1 MKPGLLF
8 RPEARLELLDA
19 QDWYE
24 GNVPGLG
31 EDFAHIVDTALSA
44 IEDAPRAFPAVY
56 GDIRQAVL
64 RRFPYSI
71 LFQVEGGDI
80 VILAC
85 HHQRRDPRRW
95 RDRARDA

>member
-1 MKPGLLF
+1 MKPRLLF

-19 QDWYE
+19 QSWYE

-31 EDFAHIVDTALSA
+31 EDFAHVVDAALSA
-44 IEDAPRAFPAVY
+44 ITDTPQAFPVAYRDV
-56 GDIRQAVL
+56 RQAVL

-71 LFQVEGGDI
+71 LFQVEGDGI

-95 RDRARDA
+95 RKRARDA